1 MPGPF
6 SRWSDDMSLTLV
18 ATFNTK
24 DEANRA
30 VDALVEGGWDRRA
43 VSTTVR
49 RELGTGPV
57 YSPLMKGGSF
67 TGPNQSPEADSLKAI
82 GLVALIGA
90 VIGAAIGLM
99 LAMGTFGLQVEQ
111 FRGSAA
117 LGLIA
122 GATAGLAVGT
132 YSGAVASVR
141 KSRDRRLD
149 QLSPY
154 LSAKE
159 RVMVSMTVP
168 DERQE
173 AVSRI
178 LRKHGAYAVREWSL
192 ISNDT
197 PRGLHV

>member
-1 MPGPF
+1 
-6 SRWSDDMSLTLV
+6 MSLTLV

-24 DEANRA
+24 EEANKA

-49 RELGTGPV
+49 REIGATPSM
-57 YSPLMKGGSF
+57 SPLMTGGSF
-67 TGPNQSPEADSLKAI
+67 SGTSPSAEADSFKAVA
-82 GLVALIGA
+82 LVAIIGA

-99 LAMGTFGLQVEQ
+99 LALGTLGLQVEQ
-111 FRGSAA
+111 FRGNAA

-122 GATAGLAVGT
+122 GAIAGLAVGT

-141 KSRDRRLD
+141 KSREHRLD
-149 QLSPY
+149 QLSPF

-197 PRGLHV
+197 PRGIHV

>member
-1 MPGPF
+1 
-6 SRWSDDMSLTLV
+6 MSLTLV

-30 VDALVEGGWDRRA
+30 VDALVSSGWERKA
-43 VSTTVR
+43 VSVTVR
-49 RELGTGPV
+49 RELG
-57 YSPLMKGGSF
+57 SGSY
-67 TGPNQSPEADSLKAI
+67 GSNQLADSDSIKAVT
-82 GLVALIGA
+82 LVALIGS

-99 LAMGTFGLQVEQ
+99 LALGTLGIQVEQ
-111 FRGSAA
+111 FNGSAA

-122 GATAGLAVGT
+122 GAIAGLAVGT

-141 KSRDRRLD
+141 KARDLPLD

-159 RVMVSMTVP
+159 RVMVSLTVP
-168 DERQE
+168 DDRQE
-173 AVSRI
+173 SIARL
-178 LRKHGAYAVREWSL
+178 LRKHGAHAVREWSL

>member
-1 MPGPF
+1 
-6 SRWSDDMSLTLV
+6 MSLTLV

-24 DEANRA
+24 DDANRA
-30 VDALVEGGWDRRA
+30 VDALVETGWDRKA

-49 RELGTGPV
+49 RELGERPFA
-57 YSPLMKGGSF
+57 SANSF
-67 TGPNQSPEADSLKAI
+67 EADSFKAV

-99 LAMGTFGLQVEQ
+99 LALGLYGLRIEQ
-111 FRGSAA
+111 FHGNAA

-122 GATAGLAVGT
+122 GAIAGVAIGT

-141 KSRDRRLD
+141 KDRELQFD

-154 LSAKE
+154 LAAKE
-159 RVMVSMTVP
+159 RVMVSFTVP
-168 DERQE
+168 DDRQE
-173 AVSRI
+173 AASRL
-178 LRKHGAYAVREWSL
+178 LREHGAYAVREWSL
-192 ISNDT
+192 LSSDT

>member
-1 MPGPF
+1 
-6 SRWSDDMSLTLV
+6 MSLTLV

-30 VDALVEGGWDRRA
+30 VDALVEGGWDRRS

-49 RELGTGPV
+49 RELGTRPGLLQNE
-57 YSPLMKGGSF
+57 SA
-67 TGPNQSPEADSLKAI
+67 EADSFRAVA
-82 GLVALIGA
+82 LVAIIGA

-99 LAMGTFGLQVEQ
+99 MALGTLGLRVEQ
-111 FRGSAA
+111 FNDNAA

-122 GATAGLAVGT
+122 GAIAGLAVGT

-141 KSRDRRLD
+141 KNRDQSLE
-149 QLSPY
+149 QLSPF

-168 DERQE
+168 NERQE
-173 AVSRI
+173 AVSRV
-178 LRKHGAYAVREWSL
+178 LRNHGAYAVREWSL
-192 ISNDT
+192 ISDDT